1 MRNVVL
7 LLASLSFSACHMTAA
22 AQLAETPVVAADTVK
37 ADTIKA
43 DSVKAK
49 RSFFG
54 KVIDYF
60 SNSNRSNTYKKFD
73 ISIIGGPHYSSDTR
87 LGLGL
92 VAAGYYK
99 NNPTDS
105 LENPSNIS
113 LYGDVATT
121 GFYLIGI
128 RGDHLIKNDARRFS
142 YDLYFYSFP
151 RYFWG
156 LGYEMGNNMDNK
168 SKFKE
173 LYVNFSASFL
183 WRLGS
188 HFYVG
193 PTAQFAYANARQRVR
208 PELWNGQ
215 DTHVTSYGIGATIQY
230 DSRDNRTAPTTGYFA
245 GINQRCLPRF
255 MGNDYA
261 FSYTELFVNGYHNLW
276 RGATLA
282 TSAHARLAYGN
293 VPWDLMST
301 FGGSRTMRGY
311 YEGRFRDKGELDLTF
326 ELRQH
331 VWRRNGLVV
340 WVGAGTVFPK
350 VSEIQFRKILPNGG
364 IGYRWEFKKL
374 TNVRLDYGFARGEG
388 AFIFSINEA
397 F

>member
-1 MRNVVL
+1 MVMRYAIL
-7 LLASLSFSACHMTAA
+7 SITLLAILGCHMTSV
-22 AQLAETPVVAADTVK
+22 AQPTEISSVTTDSVK
-37 ADTIKA
+37 ADT
-43 DSVKAK
+43 VVVK
-49 RSFFG
+49 RSFLG

-60 SNSNRSNTYKKFD
+60 SNANRTNNTKNFD

-87 LGLGL
+87 LGIGL

-99 NNPTDS
+99 ENPADT
-105 LENPSNIS
+105 LENPSNVS

-121 GFYLIGI
+121 GYYLIGL

-156 LGYEMGNNMDNK
+156 LGYDMGNNMDNK

-183 WRLGS
+183 WRLGK
-188 HFYVG
+188 HIYVG
-193 PTAQFAYANARQRVR
+193 PTAQFAFANARQRVR

-215 DTHVTSYGIGATIQY
+215 DSHVTSYGIGATIQY
-230 DSRDNRTAPTTGYFA
+230 DSRDNRTAPTTGYFI

-261 FSYTELFVNGYHNLW
+261 FSYTELFANSYHNLW

-282 TSAHARLAYGN
+282 TSAHGRLAYGN

-331 VWRRNGLVV
+331 IWRRNGLVV
-340 WVGAGTVFPK
+340 WLGAGTVFPK
-350 VSEIQFRKILPNGG
+350 ISEIHFRNILPNGG